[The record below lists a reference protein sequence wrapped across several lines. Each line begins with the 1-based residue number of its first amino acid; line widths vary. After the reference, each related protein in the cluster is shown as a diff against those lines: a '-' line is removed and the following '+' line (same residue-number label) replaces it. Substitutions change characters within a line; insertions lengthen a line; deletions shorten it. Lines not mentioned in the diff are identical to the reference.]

1 MKRRLVMLL
10 IGLAV
15 GLTAC
20 GGSSSPKEEPA
31 AETAPAAEPEEAEE
45 VQEEPAEEPEEE
57 PEKEKVEET
66 VEETAEEAPKETE
79 AKAEVKEA
87 AEAPA
92 PKEDFP
98 YDVTFYKEVRNDK
111 TGRWRMGVM
120 AEAVQVQ
127 DIALDYWNHFAES
140 NDEVHI
146 VVNFVYNTTTV
157 INRYGDILIV
167 DVHEYVDGEE
177 HNADIAGSGEY
188 LGTFIVDCTTGE
200 VTENASN

>member
-1 MKRRLVMLL
+1 MKRRLVMLM

-57 PEKEKVEET
+57 NVEET
-66 VEETAEEAPKETE
+66 TEAAPEETE
-79 AKAEVKEA
+79 AEAEVKEA

-140 NDEVHI
+140 SDEVHV
-146 VVNFVYNTTTV
+146 VVNFAYNTTTV
-157 INRYGDILIV
+157 INRYGDMLV
-167 DVHEYVDGEE
+167 MDVHEYVDGEE
-177 HNADIAGSGEY
+177 HDADIAGSGQY
-188 LGTFIVDCTTGE
+188 LGTFTVDCTTGE
-200 VTENASN
+200 VTEIKAN

>member
-1 MKRRLVMLL
+1 MKRRLVMLM

-31 AETAPAAEPEEAEE
+31 AETAPAADPEEAEE
-45 VQEEPAEEPEEE
+45 VQEEPEEE
-57 PEKEKVEET
+57 KAEET
-66 VEETAEEAPKETE
+66 VEETEEEVPEETE
-79 AKAEVKEA
+79 AEAEVKEA

-140 NDEVHI
+140 EDEVHI
-146 VVNFVYNTTTV
+146 VVNFAYNTTTV
-157 INRYGDILIV
+157 INRYGDTLV
-167 DVHEYVDGEE
+167 MDVHEYVKGEE
-177 HNADIAGSGEY
+177 HDADIAGSGQY
-188 LGTFIVDCTTGE
+188 LGTFTVDCTTGE
-200 VTENASN
+200 VTEIKAN

>member
-1 MKRRLVMLL
+1 MKRRLVMLM

-45 VQEEPAEEPEEE
+45 VQEEPEE
-57 PEKEKVEET
+57 EKVEET
-66 VEETAEEAPKETE
+66 VEETEEEVPEETE
-79 AKAEVKEA
+79 AEAEVKEA

-140 NDEVHI
+140 SDEVHV
-146 VVNFVYNTTTV
+146 VVNFAYNTTTV
-157 INRYGDILIV
+157 INRYGDTLV
-167 DVHEYVDGEE
+167 MDVHEYVKGEE
-177 HNADIAGSGEY
+177 HDADIAGSGQY
-188 LGTFIVDCTTGE
+188 LGTFTVDCTTGE
-200 VTENASN
+200 VTEIKAN

>member
-1 MKRRLVMLL
+1 MKRRLVLL
-10 IGLAV
+10 MIGLAV

-57 PEKEKVEET
+57 K
-66 VEETAEEAPKETE
+66 VEETAEETDEEVPEETE
-79 AKAEVKEA
+79 AEAEVKEA

-146 VVNFVYNTTTV
+146 VVNFAYNTTTV
-157 INRYGDILIV
+157 INRYGDTLV
-167 DVHEYVDGEE
+167 MDVHEYVDGEE
-177 HNADIAGSGEY
+177 HNADIAGSGQY
-188 LGTFIVDCTTGE
+188 LGTFTVDCTTGE
-200 VTENASN
+200 VTEIKAN

>member
-1 MKRRLVMLL
+1 MKRRLVMLM

-31 AETAPAAEPEEAEE
+31 AETAPAADPEETEE
-45 VQEEPAEEPEEE
+45 VQEEPEE
-57 PEKEKVEET
+57 EKVEET
-66 VEETAEEAPKETE
+66 VEETAGEVPEETE
-79 AKAEVKEA
+79 AEAEVKEA

-120 AEAVQVQ
+120 AEPVQVQ

-140 NDEVHI
+140 SDEVHV
-146 VVNFVYNTTTV
+146 VVNFAYNTTTV
-157 INRYGDILIV
+157 INRYGDTLV
-167 DVHEYVDGEE
+167 MDVHEYVDGEE
-177 HNADIAGSGEY
+177 HNADIAGSGQY
-188 LGTFIVDCTTGE
+188 LGTFTVDCTTGE
-200 VTENASN
+200 VTEIKDN